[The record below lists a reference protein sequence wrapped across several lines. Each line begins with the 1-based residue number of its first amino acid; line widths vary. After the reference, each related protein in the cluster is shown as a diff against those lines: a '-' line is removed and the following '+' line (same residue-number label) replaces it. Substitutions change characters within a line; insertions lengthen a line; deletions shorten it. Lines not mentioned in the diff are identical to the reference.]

1 MSGHEHHDH
10 AGHDHAGHDHAGHD
24 HAGHDHAGHDHS
36 GHDHGFD
43 TPPAAATQPAGGGRD
58 HAGHDHA
65 DHAGHDHHDHSGHAG
80 HDPLKFRKLFWI
92 CLALTVPAVVFST
105 GLQDIL
111 GLGGPRFP
119 GSEWIP
125 AVFGTAI
132 VVIGGRIFLVGAWH
146 ELRAKSP
153 GMMTLIS
160 LAIVVSFGYSLAV
173 MLGLPGMDFWWELAT
188 LVTIMLLGHWIEMSA
203 VHGAQNALGE
213 LAKLLPDQA
222 EVLQG
227 GEPLTVSRAELAV
240 GDRVLVRPGAAIPAD
255 GEVVEGEAEV
265 DESLLTGE
273 SVPVGKHPGD
283 AVVAGSLASGSLTVR
298 VTRTGGDTALAGIMR
313 LVADA
318 QASRSPAQLLADRA
332 AALLF
337 YVALGA
343 ALVTLAVWWLLRPD
357 DPSFVLERVVAVL
370 VIACPHALGLAI
382 PLVAQ
387 LSTAIGARRG
397 ILIRSRSALEEAK
410 DVDVVL
416 FDKTGTLTAGR
427 QTLARVV
434 PAEGVDEADA
444 LALAAAVEA
453 RSEHPIGR
461 AIVEGAREASAAVP
475 TASGFRALPGRGAV
489 ATVDGRELAVASSR
503 YVTERG
509 IQLEHELVHAGRA
522 AGSEGST
529 TVFLVEGA
537 EGEEHVLALFAI
549 ADQVRPESADAVRAL
564 RADGVRVAMLT
575 GDSHVV
581 AQHVA
586 TELGITEVRAEVLPE
601 QKAEVVASLQ
611 EGGAARVAMVGDGIN
626 DAPALARADLGIAI
640 GAGTDVA
647 IESAGVVLASSDPRG
662 VADTITLSRASYR
675 KMLQNLWWA
684 AGYNAVGIPLAA
696 GVLAGVGFLMP
707 PALAAVLMSASTVI
721 VALNA
726 QLLRRIRFRR

>member
-1 MSGHEHHDH
+1 M
-10 AGHDHAGHDHAGHD
+10 
-24 HAGHDHAGHDHS
+24 
-36 GHDHGFD
+36 GFD
-43 TPPAAATQPAGGGRD
+43 TPPAAATQPAGEHHHHG
-58 HAGHDHA
+58 A
-65 DHAGHDHHDHSGHAG
+65 HDHSAHAG
-80 HDPLKFRKLFWI
+80 HDPLRFRKLFWI
-92 CLALTVPAVVFST
+92 CLALTVPTLVFST

-125 AVFGTAI
+125 AAFGAAI
-132 VVIGGRIFLVGAWH
+132 VVIGGRIFLQGAWD
-146 ELRAKSP
+146 ELRSKSP

-160 LAIVVSFGYSLAV
+160 LAIVVSTAYSVAV
-173 MLGLPGMDFWWELAT
+173 MFGLPGMDFWWELAT

-213 LAKLLPDQA
+213 LAKLLPDEA
-222 EVLQG
+222 EVLRD
-227 GEPLTVSRAELAV
+227 GEPVTVARSALAV

-255 GEVVEGEAEV
+255 GTVVEGEAEV

-273 SVPVGKHPGD
+273 SVPVGKSEGD
-283 AVVAGSLASGSLTVR
+283 AVVAGSIASGSLTVE

-313 LVADA
+313 LVEDA

-337 YVALGA
+337 YVAVGA
-343 ALVTLAVWWLLRPD
+343 ALVTLAAWWMLRPD
-357 DPSFVLERVVAVL
+357 DPAFVLERVVAVL

-397 ILIRSRSALEEAK
+397 VLIRSRAALEEAK
-410 DVDVVL
+410 DIDVVL
-416 FDKTGTLTAGR
+416 FDKTGTLTEGR
-427 QTLARVV
+427 QAVAAVTVV
-434 PAEGVDEADA
+434 DGMTEDEA
-444 LALAAAVEA
+444 LALAAAVEG

-461 AIVEGAREASAAVP
+461 AIVEAARERGLTVP
-475 TASGFRALPGRGAV
+475 KATGFRALAGRGAT
-489 ATVDGRELAVASSR
+489 ATVDGRELAVASGR

-509 IQLEHELVHAGRA
+509 IRLDTALVHAVRD
-522 AGSEGST
+522 AGAEGST
-529 TVFLVEGA
+529 AVSLVEG
-537 EGEEHVLALFAI
+537 GETDARVVAVFAI
-549 ADQVRPESADAVRAL
+549 ADRVREESAEAVTAL
-564 RADGVRVAMLT
+564 HRRGVRVAMLT

-581 AQHVA
+581 AEHVA
-586 TELGITEVRAEVLPE
+586 KRLGIDEVRAEVLPD
-601 QKAEVVASLQ
+601 QKAGEVETLQ
-611 EGGAARVAMVGDGIN
+611 RGGAARVAMVGDGIN
-626 DAPALARADLGIAI
+626 DAPALATADLGIAI

-662 VADTITLSRASYR
+662 VVDTITLSRASYR
-675 KMLQNLWWA
+675 KMVQNLWWA
-684 AGYNAVGIPLAA
+684 AGYNALGIPLAA

-707 PALAAVLMSASTVI
+707 PWLAAVLMSVSTVI

-726 QLLRRIRFRR
+726 QLLRRLRFGR